1 MTKPRID
8 SVHVT
13 DRSVG
18 GITYESQRIAQ
29 GLSSREAT
37 KDGAFMEP
45 SGRNRWQSVA
55 NGAARNVAQTSENRC
70 CGLRRVDG
78 KEGVDGSSPSEGFQF
93 VPAQK
98 RFLLSDSAPLD
109 VSGVHAA
116 STAWTSVLAPVNVS
130 SSLIVCSRPSRA
142 RWP

>member
-1 MTKPRID
+1 
-8 SVHVT
+8 
-13 DRSVG
+13 
-18 GITYESQRIAQ
+18 
-29 GLSSREAT
+29 
-37 KDGAFMEP
+37 MEP
-45 SGRNRWQSVA
+45 SGRNRWQPAA
-55 NGAARNVAQTSENRC
+55 NPMAPRTAQTGENRC
-70 CGLRRVDG
+70 RGTG

-130 SSLIVCSRPSRA
+130 SSLIVCSRSSRA